1 MSDVTL
7 TADRRTETGKGA
19 SGRFRR
25 EGRVPAVVYGLDG
38 ENVPVTVDAHELQ
51 LALARGANTVITLRL
66 DGSEQ
71 LTMARQVQRNP
82 LKGSL
87 LHVDF
92 VRVRADQTI
101 TADVA
106 LHLEGDPEGVKRGG
120 LLEQLLFSVSV
131 EARPG
136 DIPAAIAHD
145 ISALEI
151 GDQLHVRALQVPAGV
166 VLRNDPDEL
175 VAQVTA
181 PRGMGAGAEERAEGE
196 AAEGDG
202 GGVSAGAA
210 GDTEESGGAE

>member
-25 EGRVPAVVYGLDG
+25 EGRVPAVVYGLGG

-51 LALARGANTVITLRL
+51 LALARGANTVITLRV
-66 DGSEQ
+66 DGTEQ

-87 LHVDF
+87 VHVDF

-106 LHLEGDPEGVKRGG
+106 LHLEGDAEGVKRGG

-131 EARPG
+131 EAKPG
-136 DIPAAIAHD
+136 DIPAAITHD
-145 ISALEI
+145 VSGLEI

-166 VLRNDPDEL
+166 VVRNDPDEL
-175 VAQVTA
+175 VAQVSA
-181 PRGMGAGAEERAEGE
+181 PRGMGAAEEGAEGE
-196 AAEGDG
+196 AAEAEAG
-202 GGVSAGAA
+202 GGSAGEA
-210 GDTEESGGAE
+210 GGTEGSAGSE

>member
-7 TADRRTETGKGA
+7 TADRRTDTGKGP

-25 EGRVPAVVYGLDG
+25 AGRVPAVVYGLGG

-51 LALARGANTVITLRL
+51 LALARGANTVITLRV
-66 DGSEQ
+66 DGTEQ

-87 LHVDF
+87 VHVDF

-101 TADVA
+101 TADVP
-106 LHLEGDPEGVKRGG
+106 LHLEGDAEGVKRGG

-131 EARPG
+131 EAKPG
-136 DIPAAIAHD
+136 DIPAAITHD

-166 VLRNDPDEL
+166 VVRNDPDEL
-175 VAQVTA
+175 VAQVSA
-181 PRGMGAGAEERAEGE
+181 PRGMGAAEEGPEGE
-196 AAEGDG
+196 TAEAEAG
-202 GGVSAGAA
+202 GESAGGA
-210 GDTEESGGAE
+210 GGTEESAGSE